1 MASRSIESE
10 LKLRK
15 GRGNMAGKRANVDS
29 LLIVGLAAGRPL
41 ADVAAEAGVSA
52 RTVQRRMVKPEFQ
65 RKVSDLRGQMM
76 KDLSGRLSQISGKA
90 MERLQSLLEADSE
103 NVRLGAA
110 RSILDQTL
118 RVREAVDFEGRLKE
132 VEDLCEHKLGR
143 RY

>member
-1 MASRSIESE
+1 
-10 LKLRK
+10 
-15 GRGNMAGKRANVDS
+15 MAGKRANVDS

-41 ADVAAEAGVSA
+41 VDVAAEAGIST
-52 RTVQRRMVKPEFQ
+52 RTVQRRMAKPEFQ

-76 KDLSGRLSQISGKA
+76 QDLSGRLSQISGIA

-132 VEDLCEHKLGR
+132 VEDLCERKLGYR
-143 RY
+143 P